1 MTTRATLTEGP
12 VGRHLWRLGGP
23 MVFGLLSIILMNVID
38 TWFIG
43 RLGTTELAAISF
55 TFPVVMFVGSVAI
68 GLGVGATSVISRAIG
83 AGDER
88 RVKRLATDAMMLA
101 VAIVAVLS
109 VVGSFTIDPLFRLMG
124 ASETTLPM
132 IRQYMSVWYLGM
144 VFVVV
149 PMVGNSA
156 IRAGGDT
163 RTPAVIMIVAAGVNL
178 ALDPLLIFGLGP
190 FPALGIQGAAIA
202 TVIARGVTMVA
213 SLAVLQ
219 FREHLIE
226 WRQPPLAEALA
237 SWRALLSVG
246 LPAAATQ
253 LVVPV
258 TIGIVTAM
266 IARHGEHAVAAYGAG
281 SRVETLMLL
290 APMALASGL
299 SPFVGQNW
307 GAGRRDRLA
316 RALQLAGR
324 FVVGWGVL
332 SWAVLALLSG
342 PIAHQFAR
350 DAAVVG
356 PLGMYLWIVP
366 LGHAFQG
373 GFNVA
378 ASTFNAIDQPLKAA
392 ALALIRAPLLTVLL
406 CWIGDQLAGVP
417 GLFAGLALSNVIVGI
432 AARLWLRRLVHPPA
446 ADREPA
452 PEAAAA

>member
-83 AGDER
+83 GGDER

-101 VAIVAVLS
+101 VALVAVLS
-109 VVGSFTIDPLFRLMG
+109 AAGLLTIGPLFRLLG
-124 ASETTLPM
+124 ATEETLPLVQ
-132 IRQYMSVWYLGM
+132 QYMSVWYVGV

-156 IRAGGDT
+156 IRATGDT
-163 RTPAVIMIVAAGVNL
+163 RTPALIMVVAAGVNL
-178 ALDPLLIFGLGP
+178 ALDPLLIFGVGP
-190 FPALGIQGAAIA
+190 FPEMGVRGAAIA
-202 TVIARGVTMVA
+202 TVIARAVTMVA
-213 SLAVLQ
+213 AVGVLQ
-219 FREHLIE
+219 FRERLID
-226 WRQPPLAEALA
+226 WRQPPLREALR
-237 SWRALLSVG
+237 SWWALLSVG

-253 LVVPV
+253 LVLPI
-258 TIGIVTAM
+258 TIGILTAM
-266 IARHGEHAVAAYGAG
+266 IADHGEHAVAAYGAG
-281 SRVETLMLL
+281 SRVESLMLL

-299 SPFVGQNW
+299 GPFVGQNW

-316 RALQLAGR
+316 RALVLAGR
-324 FVVGWGVL
+324 FVIGWGAL

-342 PIAHQFAR
+342 VIAGQFAR
-350 DAAVVG
+350 DPAVVA
-356 PLGMYLWIVP
+356 PMTLYLLIVP

-373 GFNVA
+373 GFGVA
-378 ASTFNAIDQPLKAA
+378 ASTFNAINQPLKASL
-392 ALALIRAPLLTVLL
+392 LALVRAPLLLVAL
-406 CWIGDQLAGVP
+406 CWIGDALAGLP
-417 GLFAGLALSNVIVGI
+417 GLFAGLALSNVLVGV
-432 AARLWLRRLVHPPA
+432 AARIWMRDLIHPPA
-446 ADREPA
+446 VDREPA